1 MLCTIRVTPLICR
14 PHTRYPTTRRHKRPS
29 PRQQGLAAPAAPPC
43 WPAGHPA
50 QPPSPPEA
58 AAPAKQRA
66 PAQCSEP
73 VPAGRR
79 RLRPGA
85 QPACQLQPGAP
96 RPAAAARCGRKSK
109 GRRRKCRLEKAC
121 LGQAQTGPSCA
132 SGMHMPRQV
141 GADSG
146 PPAAAKHSDREAQ
159 HSQVSPLSCRPHLSH
174 SRRCQPSRSPVS
186 AAAISAAA
194 RSRACV
200 ASCKQSGTTAGRSIS
215 AVFGR
220 PPCSWWSSSSAT
232 NPQVVNQLRQW
243 RAALPQPGGAA

>member
-1 MLCTIRVTPLICR
+1 MLLLNALSQLLQARGGGAQGPNLR
-14 PHTRYPTTRRHKRPS
+14 ANRRQARLDQ
-29 PRQQGLAAPAAPPC
+29 RLLLA
-43 WPAGHPA
+43 
-50 QPPSPPEA
+50 
-58 AAPAKQRA
+58 
-66 PAQCSEP
+66 
-73 VPAGRR
+73 VAGRAR
-79 RLRPGA
+79 AGWVTEVPLRN
-85 QPACQLQPGAP
+85 
-96 RPAAAARCGRKSK
+96 
-109 GRRRKCRLEKAC
+109 KAC

-146 PPAAAKHSDREAQ
+146 PPAAAKHSGREPQ
-159 HSQVSPLSCRPHLSH
+159 PSQVSPLACHPHRCPYLSH

-220 PPCSWWSSSSAT
+220 QPCSWWSSSSPI
-232 NPQVVNQLRQW
+232 NRQVANQRRQW